1 MIGALDMQQSIQ
13 SHVSSVFGPVKAHA
27 PEHYGARFTPTQ
39 TMQQPLLNAGP
50 IAQQQACQRT
60 QHGLLVSF
68 LILLVGMAIIAMLA
82 SALGGCASTTLHT
95 PIGDYTSTKDT
106 QLDHLIITI
115 EKHADGSETTHVEV
129 GGAGGQASTVIAA
142 QGAIIQAAIEA
153 GMAAGAKAVVPIP

>member
-1 MIGALDMQQSIQ
+1 M
-13 SHVSSVFGPVKAHA
+13 SHTRENHA
-27 PEHYGARFTPTQ
+27 PCTSDDDLLACEDDANDLRFS
-39 TMQQPLLNAGP
+39 
-50 IAQQQACQRT
+50 
-60 QHGLLVSF
+60 GLSSF
-68 LILLVGMAIIAMLA
+68 LDGIAMGIMILFGMLVVLAVIASIA
-82 SALGGCASTTLHT
+82 SASGCASTTLHT